1 MSDALPGTDGR
12 RRLYLMRHGQ
22 AAYFDADGRL
32 APDPRAVGLTGT
44 GRDQARAMGA
54 LLAAIA
60 FDRWAHTG
68 MPRTAETLSLVAPG
82 DHARAE
88 VLVDLEEIHL
98 GTVAAMPRHRVEAE
112 FVYGLERAALPEAR
126 FSGGERFA
134 DFEARVVGG
143 IEAVLLAPGWHRLLL
158 VAHDA
163 VNRMILGWA
172 TGGGL
177 SALGAFEQ
185 DAGCL
190 NILDVDVID
199 GAIRRKLVKTQNLT
213 PDNPAKLGNYLT
225 SIEQV
230 ARPRGEGNA
239 GVKSA

>member
-1 MSDALPGTDGR
+1 MSPALPGTRGR

-32 APDPRAVGLTGT
+32 APDPRAVGLTER
-44 GRDQARAMGA
+44 GRDQARTMGA
-54 LLAAIA
+54 LLAAVP

-68 MPRTAETLSLVAPG
+68 LPRTVETLSLVAPETHG
-82 DHARAE
+82 RAE
-88 VLVDLEEIHL
+88 VMRDLEEIHL
-98 GTVAAMPRHRVEAE
+98 GIVADLPCERVEAE
-112 FVYGLERAALPEAR
+112 FVYGLERAALPDAR
-126 FSGGERFA
+126 FAGGERFV
-134 DFEARVVGG
+134 DFEARITQGV
-143 IEAVLLAPGWHRLLL
+143 EAALRAPGWQRLLL

-177 SALGAFEQ
+177 AGLGAFEQ

-199 GAIRRKLVKTQNLT
+199 GEIQRKLVKCLNLT
-213 PDNPAKLGNYLT
+213 PDNPAKTGNYLT
-225 SIEQV
+225 SIEQI
-230 ARPRGEGNA
+230 AHLHSDN
-239 GVKSA
+239 